1 MSMLPEIII
10 IICAFLLIAM
20 DLVFLE
26 KAKYYLVPIALVG
39 LIAAGVVLVSNNSDS
54 LLLGGRFVNGAM
66 HVWLKLIFLL
76 ATFFVIILIPETTKK
91 NIMPSLS
98 HVGEF
103 LAILMFT
110 VSGMMFLVSCQDLI
124 TLYVSL
130 ELATIPLMVLS
141 AWNRDDTG
149 GEGAIKYLVIGAL
162 ASAFMLYGFGLI
174 YALSGELNIAAIH
187 PLLQNGT
194 PALYLAAAL
203 ITAGI
208 GFKLTLFPFH
218 MWAPDAYQGAPIL
231 VTAYLSGASKAA
243 GLVVALQIFYRVFGY
258 YILDWAPF
266 VALMAT
272 LTMTLGN
279 IVAVLQENLKRFMAF
294 SAISQAGYL
303 ILGFLG
309 NSGADVS
316 AMIFYMLVYVF
327 TNLAVFTV
335 LILHVHQ
342 TGKESIGS
350 LRGLSRLNPGLAL
363 VLMIGLFGLAGIP
376 PLAGFIGKF
385 FLFNVAAKSGY
396 YWLVVLAV
404 LNSTVSLYYYLRL
417 VRQMYIE
424 APGEGDKPLKVQ
436 PLTLLS
442 LGFATIGMLVL
453 GVIPYF
459 YEQISVDAASW
470 LAFLG

>member
-10 IICAFLLIAM
+10 ILFAFLIIALDLI
-20 DLVFLE
+20 FLD
-26 KAKYYLVPIALVG
+26 KAKNYLVPVTVVG
-39 LIAAGVVLVSNNSDS
+39 ILAACAVLIFNNSDT
-54 LLLGGRFVNGAM
+54 LMLGGRFVSGAM
-66 HVWLKLIFLL
+66 HLWLKVTFLIATLL
-76 ATFFVIILIPETTKK
+76 VVILVPESTSENLK
-91 NIMPSLS
+91 NRLS
-98 HVGEF
+98 SVGEF
-103 LAILMFT
+103 LTILLFT
-110 VSGMMFLVSCQDLI
+110 LAGMMYLVSCQDLV

-141 AWNRDDTG
+141 SWNRDDQG

-162 ASAFMLYGFGLI
+162 ASAFLLYGFGLI
-174 YALSGELNIAAIH
+174 YALSGELSIPAIM
-187 PLLQNGT
+187 PQLTEGS

-243 GLVVALQIFYRVFGY
+243 GLVVALQIFYRLFGHF
-258 YILDWAPF
+258 IVDWAPF
-266 VALMAT
+266 VAVLAT

-279 IVAVLQENLKRFMAF
+279 VVAVLQENLKRFMAF
-294 SAISQAGYL
+294 SAISQAGYI

-309 NSGADVS
+309 NTGADIS

-335 LILHVHQ
+335 LIVHVQQ
-342 TGKESIGS
+342 TGKETIQS
-350 LRGLSRLNPGLAL
+350 LRGMSRLNPGLAL
-363 VLMIGLFGLAGIP
+363 ILMIGLFGLAGIP

-424 APGEGDKPLKVQ
+424 VPAEGDKPLKIK
-436 PLTLLS
+436 PLTMLG
-442 LGFATIGMLVL
+442 LGFVTVGMLGL
-453 GVIPYF
+453 GLIPYF
-459 YEQISVDAASW
+459 YEQIGRDAAQW
-470 LAFLG
+470 LAF